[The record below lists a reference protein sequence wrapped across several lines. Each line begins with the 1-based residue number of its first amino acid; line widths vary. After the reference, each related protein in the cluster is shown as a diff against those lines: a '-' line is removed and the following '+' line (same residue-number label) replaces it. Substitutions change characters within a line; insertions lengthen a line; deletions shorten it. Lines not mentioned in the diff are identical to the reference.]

1 MSTPAAPPA
10 GGAPP
15 AGEDPDRIDA
25 IPVRRPGRWVAA
37 VVLVVLAANV
47 VWSLATNPRL
57 DWGTTYDY
65 LFDTRILDG
74 LWVTIQLTVL
84 AMVAGVVL
92 GIVLAVMRLS
102 ENPLI
107 SSISAFYIWV
117 FRGTPV
123 LVQLL
128 IWYYISSIYPDIS
141 IGLPFG
147 GPDLA
152 SVESNDLI
160 TKFFAA
166 FLGLALNEAAY
177 MAEIVRGGIQ
187 SVDEGQTEAGQAL
200 GMTKL
205 QTLRRIVLPQAM
217 RVIVPPTG
225 NEAINMLKTTSLV
238 SVITLADL
246 TYAAQLIYSE
256 NLEQIPLLTVIC
268 FWYLLCTTVMS
279 IGQYYIERY
288 YARGALRELPPT
300 PWQRV
305 RRAMA
310 ARRRRAAA

>member
-1 MSTPAAPPA
+1 MSTPAGPSS
-10 GGAPP
+10 GAVPEE
-15 AGEDPDRIDA
+15 GDIDA
-25 IPVRRPGRWVAA
+25 IPVRRPGRWIAA
-37 VVLVVLAANV
+37 IVLAVLAANV
-47 VWSLATNPRL
+47 VWSLASNPRL

-74 LWVTIQLTVL
+74 LWITIELTVL
-84 AMVAGVVL
+84 AMVAGVLL
-92 GIVLAVMRLS
+92 GVVLAVMRLS
-102 ENPLI
+102 DNPVI
-107 SSISAFYIWV
+107 STVAGFYIWF

-128 IWYYISSIYPDIS
+128 IWYYIATIYPEIS
-141 IGLPFG
+141 FGLPFG
-147 GPDLA
+147 GADLVSTDA
-152 SVESNDLI
+152 NDLI
-160 TKFFAA
+160 TKFSAA

-200 GMTKL
+200 GMTKA

-256 NLEQIPLLTVIC
+256 NLEQVPLLMVIC
-268 FWYLLCTTVMS
+268 FWYLLLTTVMS

-288 YARGALRELPPT
+288 YARGALRALPPT
-300 PWQRV
+300 PLQRL
-305 RRAMA
+305 
-310 ARRRRAAA
+310 RRRLGSGPRGARA

>member
-1 MSTPAAPPA
+1 MSTPAAPSAGPPA
-10 GGAPP
+10 GGD
-15 AGEDPDRIDA
+15 EDRIDA
-25 IPVRRPGRWVAA
+25 IPVRRPGRWIAA
-37 VVLVVLAANV
+37 VVLVVLAANI
-47 VWSLATNPRL
+47 VWSLASNPRL

-92 GIVLAVMRLS
+92 GIVLAIMRLS

-128 IWYYISSIYPDIS
+128 IWFYISSIYPDIS

-246 TYAAQLIYSE
+246 TYAATLIYSE

-279 IGQYYIERY
+279 IGQYYIERH

-305 RRAMA
+305 RRAVG
-310 ARRRRAAA
+310 ARRRRTAA